1 MNTVEYHQV
10 AVSKRTLHMP
20 SQSYQKGRTM
30 LCIKHINKSSLSFLS
45 QDPLRLP
52 RKIHFWTDQKA
63 AWISQ
68 SRSAAERQTGAS
80 IAVRQGD
87 PRALG
92 ARAEPSLE
100 KSRPCT
106 CLARGHTSWERLA
119 WLQQLMLSSCHERSG
134 LPWEVKPR
142 IVRYCSAGSSGP
154 QRGLFWEGMRSL
166 QHPGNGGW
174 STGW

>member
-1 MNTVEYHQV
+1 MAEYHQV

-20 SQSYQKGRTM
+20 SQSSQKGRTL
-30 LCIKHINKSSLSFLS
+30 LCIKHINKSSSSFLS
-45 QDPLRLP
+45 QGPLRLP
-52 RKIHFWTDQKA
+52 REIHFWADQKK

-80 IAVRQGD
+80 IAVQRRH

-100 KSRPCT
+100 KCRLCT
-106 CLARGHTSWERLA
+106 CLAWGHTSWERLA
-119 WLQQLMLSSCHERSG
+119 WLQQLMLSSCYERSG
-134 LPWEVKPR
+134 SPWEVEPR
-142 IVRYCSAGSSGP
+142 IVRYCSAGSPGP
-154 QRGLFWEGMRSL
+154 QRGLFWEGMHSL

-174 STGW
+174 SAGW